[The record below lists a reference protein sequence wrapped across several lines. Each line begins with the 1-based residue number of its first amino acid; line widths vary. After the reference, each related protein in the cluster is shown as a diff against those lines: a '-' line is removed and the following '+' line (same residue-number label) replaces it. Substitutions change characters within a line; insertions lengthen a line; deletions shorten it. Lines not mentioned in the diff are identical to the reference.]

1 MSSFHRYLGRLH
13 DTISSRQEIQN
24 LFPHHKHMVN
34 AIVAAQPPDLSEVL
48 REIDGIL
55 YNS

>member
-1 MSSFHRYLGRLH
+1 
-13 DTISSRQEIQN
+13 
-24 LFPHHKHMVN
+24 MVN